1 MREAIRDKSRLVH
14 MLGAIDN
21 VHKYSAG
28 MNRKELETNTM
39 AFHAI
44 VYNIQIIGEAA
55 YMLTKEFKLSHTE
68 VEWRL
73 IEGMRHVIVHDYY
86 QVSVNEVWVVK
97 QKDLQPLRQQ
107 IEAYLTQMEN
117 E

>member
-1 MREAIRDKSRLVH
+1 MREAIRDRSRLEH
-14 MLGAIDN
+14 MLGAINN
-21 VHKYSAG
+21 VHKYSVG
-28 MNRKELETNTM
+28 MNREELESNTM

-86 QVSVNEVWVVK
+86 QVSVNEVWRVI
-97 QKDLQPLRQQ
+97 QKDLIPLRKQ
-107 IEAYLTQMEN
+107 IESYLAQLTKE
-117 E
+117 

>member
-1 MREAIRDKSRLVH
+1 MREPIRDNSRLEH

-21 VHKYSAG
+21 VYKYSNG
-28 MNRKELETNTM
+28 MNQEGLAANTM

-73 IEGMRHVIVHDYY
+73 IEGMRRVIVHDYY
-86 QVSVNEVWVVK
+86 QVSVNEVWRVI
-97 QKDLQPLRQQ
+97 QKDLLPLRKQ
-107 IEAYLTQMEN
+107 IESYISAMVKE
-117 E
+117 